1 VVGYEKG
8 FSMVI
13 RLLSL
18 LTLSFFLLVSK
29 SAVAAEAPL
38 RVGFFANVT
47 HGQALMGKQTG
58 AFEKKVGRSID
69 WKVFNAGPTAMEAL
83 IAGALDIAYVGP
95 NPAVNAYFRS
105 KGKALRIVA
114 GAASG
119 GAGLVVRSDAGIK
132 SAADLK
138 GRRVAS
144 PEFGNTQDVAL
155 RSWLKGKG
163 LTPGKDVQVLPTKN
177 PDILMLFRQK
187 QVDAAWVP
195 EPWLSR
201 LLEEAGGTLLLDERG
216 LWPRGEFSTAVVVVR
231 ADFLAKNREL
241 VKRFLAAHVELTEW
255 AKKEPAKARAALNA
269 EYGAITR
276 KPMPDKL
283 LEGVFKRLSLSH
295 EPLSATVVLSAAHAS
310 SLGFLPP
317 QARDE
322 KAVRQAF
329 DLSILNEILR
339 ERKIR

>member
-1 VVGYEKG
+1 MSFRFVTT
-8 FSMVI
+8 
-13 RLLSL
+13 LCLSL
-18 LTLSFFLLVSK
+18 LFLAFPVF
-29 SAVAAEAPL
+29 AAEPPL

-58 AFEKKVGRSID
+58 AFEKMVGRPVD

-119 GAGLVVRSDAGIK
+119 GAGLVVRSDSGIR

-155 RSWLKGKG
+155 RTWLKAKG

-201 LLEEAGGTLLLDERG
+201 LMGEAGGTLLLDERG
-216 LWPRGEFSTAVVVVR
+216 LWPKGEFTTAVVVVR
-231 ADFLAKNREL
+231 ADFLAKNRDL
-241 VKRFLAAHVELTEW
+241 VKRFLSAHVELTEW
-255 AKKEPAKARAALNA
+255 TKKEPAKARAALNT

-283 LEGVFKRLSLSH
+283 LDGVFTRLSLSYK
-295 EPLSATVVLSAAHAS
+295 PLSATVVRSAAHAS
-310 SLGFLPP
+310 ALGFLPP

-329 DLSILNEILR
+329 DISLLNEVLR
-339 ERKIR
+339 ERKLRQVKP